1 MSRLHVDQSKKI
13 ALSLSG
19 GGYRATLFALGALK
33 ALNNMGLL
41 SQLGTITSVS
51 GGSIA
56 SGFLG
61 AHWKDLKFVDGVA
74 TNFDKVIIEPL
85 NEFCSEDLDVG
96 AALSG
101 IFSFSDTIGDKI
113 AKKYDIRLFKGLR
126 LKDIPDNDKTPL
138 FIFYGTNYHTGSSIR
153 FSQRYISDWRIGQN
167 LVDNPSLAKV
177 IGISSA
183 FPPFLAPVTLKT
195 DPKNWQET
203 KHATHFSDS
212 NLKSE
217 LLLCD
222 GGLYDNLGLEA
233 ITKQDKDGFEYGYVI
248 CCDAGAPF
256 EITSSIKTN
265 WMSQFMRMTDIMINQ
280 QRALRKRNLLTYLT
294 SKELK
299 GTYFSISNQ
308 ISQYAHVQGLP
319 DLKEV
324 LMIDTDKTKALA
336 QVPTRLTSFDRESRI
351 LLINWGE
358 ALCDAA
364 IRRWCPDL
372 VSASPS
378 IVAID
383 STNE

>member
-1 MSRLHVDQSKKI
+1 MPGLQVVQNNKI

-33 ALNNMGLL
+33 ALNKMGLL
-41 SQLGTITSVS
+41 NRIDTITSVS

-61 AHWKDLKFVDGVA
+61 MHWRNLKFVDGVA
-74 TNFDKVIIEPL
+74 TNFNEVIIKPL
-85 NEFCSEDLDVG
+85 DAFCSEDLDVG

-101 IFSFSDTIGDKI
+101 LFSFSDTIGDKV
-113 AKKYDIRLFKGLR
+113 AKKYDSRLFKGAH
-126 LKDIPDNDKTPL
+126 LKDIPDNDQTPL

-153 FSQRYISDWRIGQN
+153 FSQRYISDWRIGKN
-167 LVDNPSLAKV
+167 EVDNLSLAKV

-195 DPKNWQET
+195 DPLNWKIT
-203 KHATHFSDS
+203 KHATHFDDPK
-212 NLKSE
+212 LKSE

-233 ITKQDKDGFEYGYVI
+233 VTKRDKNGFEYGYVI

-256 EITSSIKTN
+256 EITPSIKTN

-280 QRALRKRNLLTYLT
+280 QRALRKRSLLASLT

-299 GTYFSISNQ
+299 GTYFGISNQ

-319 DLKEV
+319 DLEDV
-324 LMIDTDKTKALA
+324 LMTDTSKTKALA
-336 QVPTRLTSFDRESRI
+336 QMPTRLTSFERESRE
-351 LLINWGE
+351 LLMNWGE

-372 VSASPS
+372 LSAPFSEEAV
-378 IVAID
+378 I
-383 STNE
+383 STND